1 MRKALYNKF
10 NDLTWEK
17 QEHRYHKGSSKT
29 GKLSWSSFDIKGK
42 KCKVYACW
50 MWNKPERIYP
60 KIPKSI
66 CQGEKMKSRVA
77 VVYSVCLV
85 YRTNEVVFH

>member
-1 MRKALYNKF
+1 MRKAVYNKF

-42 KCKVYACW
+42 KCKVYAGCGT
-50 MWNKPERIYP
+50 NLKGY
-60 KIPKSI
+60 IPKF
-66 CQGEKMKSRVA
+66 QKA
-77 VVYSVCLV
+77 SVKGK
-85 YRTNEVVFH
+85 R